1 MTYANHILQGQVK
14 KPKTLSNLRMLGA
27 EKLLLVRMIDTSV
40 CGLWHA
46 TVNAYWKMA
55 GDVSLTAPKNIANH
69 KNHMVRCYEACEKQE
84 KKRNKNL

>member
-1 MTYANHILQGQVK
+1 MTYANHILQRQAK

-27 EKLLLVRMIDTSV
+27 EQLLLVRMIDTSV

-55 GDVSLTAPKNIANH
+55 GDVSWGAWIEMQEQGERILENGRGRISYRPK
-69 KNHMVRCYEACEKQE
+69 KYCQS
-84 KKRNKNL
+84 